1 MTPLVTAIAS
11 VLPKRRPIH
20 HHEPYTLHRE
30 QQNITKCLEGGL
42 ANDDWIRKLEE
53 ELRRTCGATQAI
65 AVSSGTAALH
75 VTLLAAG
82 IKPGEEVL
90 VPSLTFAGTANAVSY
105 CGAIPNFVDG
115 PLGISAYKLRRYLER
130 TTCANPDKRGRLN
143 CKTGRVI
150 SALIAVDLL
159 GFPADMQKL
168 SAVADEFGLILIEDA
183 AQALGAKIGNQPCG
197 SFGRAAILSFNNN
210 KIVTGNGGGAVL
222 TNDEWLA
229 AKAHQLATT
238 ARVTHP
244 WKVEHDAIA
253 YNYRMGA
260 INGALACAQME
271 RLPVLL
277 VAKRALL
284 ARYEGALGDFKGVAM
299 LKATEVWHGQPNYW
313 LSSLIFKRSGDC
325 TADRDELLAELHDHG
340 IYARSL
346 FTPLHK
352 LPMYAGNPRD
362 TMQYAENTFS
372 RVVCLPSGFLV

>member
-1 MTPLVTAIAS
+1 MTPLVQAIAS
-11 VLPKRRPIH
+11 VLPKRRPIY

-30 QQNITKCLEGGL
+30 KQNIAECLEGGI
-42 ANDDWIRKLEE
+42 ANDEWVKKLEE
-53 ELRRTCGATQAI
+53 ELRRVCGTSQAI

-75 VTLLAAG
+75 VTLLATGVKA
-82 IKPGEEVL
+82 GEEVL
-90 VPSLTFAGTANAVSY
+90 VPSLTFAGTANAITY

-150 SALIAVDLL
+150 SALIVVDLL

-168 SAVADEFGLILIEDA
+168 SVVADEFGLILIEDA

-197 SFGRAAILSFNNN
+197 SFGKAAILSFNNN

-229 AKAHQLATT
+229 AKVHQLATT
-238 ARVTHP
+238 ARTTHP
-244 WKVEHDAIA
+244 WRVEHDAIG
-253 YNYRMGA
+253 YNYRMGT
-260 INGALACAQME
+260 INAALACAQME

-284 ARYEGALGDFKGVAM
+284 ARYEGALVDFKGVTL
-299 LKATEVWHGQPNYW
+299 LKATEAWHGAPNYW
-313 LSSLIFKRSGDC
+313 LITLIFKKAGDC
-325 TADRDELLAELHDHG
+325 TVDREELLEQLYDYG
-340 IYARSL
+340 IHARSL

-362 TMQYAENTFS
+362 SMQYAENTFS
-372 RVVCLPSGFLV
+372 RTVCLPSGFTV